1 MRAIRD
7 GASRD
12 RKSRSA
18 LLGSRSALHEM
29 RTETILLLY
38 KSRRFG
44 QNERKRGGHMI
55 KCFLTELGQNMTWCK
70 QSHYMRN
77 GFMAVDWQIGKWPML
92 TTSASFSL
100 QAGILTLFNLF
111 YNKISTLKI
120 TMSLSVTSSL
130 GENERE

>member
-18 LLGSRSALHEM
+18 LLGSRTVHEM

-70 QSHYMRN
+70 QSHYMWN
-77 GFMAVDWQIGKWPML
+77 GFMAVDWQMANTHNI
-92 TTSASFSL
+92 SF
-100 QAGILTLFNLF
+100 ILSSSWNFDPFQLIL
-111 YNKISTLKI
+111 YQISTLKI